1 MDERKTIP
9 QRMDDLVAWT
19 GIPALTGRHP
29 RRRPLRWLSAMAVS
43 AAVLGFAVS
52 AATGFAGRA
61 TWIGY
66 AILMCGFMVG
76 TGLQVFGPLKPF
88 NSAERVDEFDRALRA
103 RAYLFAFP
111 VFALATVAGL
121 LFLMWMMVMQWPR
134 ASVTLCLAE
143 LMLMLAALS
152 FAVPTAYASWSV
164 EWDKDEA

>member
-9 QRMDDLVAWT
+9 QRMDDLVMWT
-19 GIPALTGRHP
+19 GIPRFAQ
-29 RRRPLRWLSAMAVS
+29 RRRPLRWLSATSATAAVAGFLVS
-43 AAVLGFAVS
+43 AV
-52 AATGFAGRA
+52 TGFAARA

-66 AILMCGFMVG
+66 AILMVGFMLG
-76 TGLQVFGPLKPF
+76 TCLQIFGPLKPF
-88 NSAERVDEFDRALRA
+88 NSPERVDEFDRTLRS

-121 LFLMWMMVMQWPR
+121 LLLMFMMVMRWPS
-134 ASVTLCLAE
+134 ASVILCLAE

-164 EWDKDEA
+164 EWHKDEV